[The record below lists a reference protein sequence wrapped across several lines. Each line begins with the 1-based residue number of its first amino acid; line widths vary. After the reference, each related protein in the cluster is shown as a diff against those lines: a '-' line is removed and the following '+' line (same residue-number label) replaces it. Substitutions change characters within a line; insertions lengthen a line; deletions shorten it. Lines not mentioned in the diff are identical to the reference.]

1 MGFPSPAETCY
12 LIHNDTQ
19 TKDTAMPEDGRPNL
33 EGLRIA
39 LAVQEAGG
47 WHEYEGSPQVPG
59 TEQDAMEL
67 LKEILAVKGPTDM
80 PGDPDLLLYLVDAA
94 AALHGERSRADGWR
108 ILGVQPSMGRK
119 FVTNSGRVAEIHWP
133 LWFTAVAYG
142 LGFARHASRESYDTM
157 TSIEVRH

>member
-1 MGFPSPAETCY
+1 MGFPYHAETCY
-12 LIHNDTQ
+12 LNEDATQ
-19 TKDTAMPEDGRPNL
+19 TKDAAMPEDGRPNL

-47 WHEYEGSPQVPG
+47 WQEFEASPQVPA
-59 TEQDAMEL
+59 TPESAMAV
-67 LKEILAVKGPTDM
+67 LKEILAVKGPADM
-80 PGDPDLLLYLVDAA
+80 PGDPQLLLCLVDAA

-119 FVTNSGRVAEIHWP
+119 FVTNSGRAAEIHWP

-142 LGFARHASRESYDTM
+142 LGFAKHMSRDTYDTM